1 MYFLRTPA
9 ERWQMQ
15 NNAKV
20 YKFSTGTVQIRPQH
34 VGPTKLPPLVWLIT
48 ARKWTA
54 PRPINVYVVKHVQGI
69 VVFDTGQDRVSVTN
83 PDYFP
88 KGLVGWLYS
97 RLAKFQITESETFL
111 TGLASLGVG
120 LDDPKYAV
128 ISHLHQDHIGGLPD
142 LAHSATTVVAS
153 QDELDA
159 SIKFGA
165 VLDGYLRK
173 HIEIEGLSLVTPNFD
188 DISRLDIPGFHDG
201 WDVFG
206 DGALVVVSL
215 KGHTDGSLGMIV
227 NWNSQQPCFLV
238 GDLTYDAKLL
248 EVGVVPGVGNPSELL
263 EASRR
268 VANLKTVK
276 PALVV
281 AAAHDPNVV
290 LPEAS
295 E

>member
-1 MYFLRTPA
+1 VQTK
-9 ERWQMQ
+9 
-15 NNAKV
+15 AKV

-34 VGPTKLPPLVWLIT
+34 VGPTKLPPLVWLMT
-48 ARKWTA
+48 ARSWTA
-54 PRPINVYVVKHVQGI
+54 PRPINVYVVKHVKGI
-69 VVFDTGQDRVSVTN
+69 VVFDTGQDRASVTN

-97 RLAKFQITESETFL
+97 RLAKFQITTSETFL
-111 TGLASLGVG
+111 SGLASIGAG
-120 LDDPKYAV
+120 LDELKYVV
-128 ISHLHQDHIGGLPD
+128 ISHLHQDHIGGFPD

-159 SIKFGA
+159 SAKFGA
-165 VLDGYLRK
+165 VMDGYMRE
-173 HIEIEGLSLVTPNFD
+173 HIEIEGLTLVTPSFD
-188 DISRLDIPGFHDG
+188 DISSLDIPGFHEG

-227 NWNSQQPCFLV
+227 NWHSEQPCFLV

-248 EVGVVPGVGNPSELL
+248 EVGVVPGVGNQSELH

-268 VANLKTVK
+268 VANLKTEK
-276 PALVV
+276 PSLVV

-290 LPEAS
+290 LPEAA

>member
-1 MYFLRTPA
+1 
-9 ERWQMQ
+9 MQ
-15 NNAKV
+15 NKVKV

-34 VGPTKLPPLVWLIT
+34 VGPTKLPPLVWLMT
-48 ARKWTA
+48 ARHWTA
-54 PRPINVYVVKHVQGI
+54 PRPINVYVVKHEQGI
-69 VVFDTGQDRVSVTN
+69 VVFDTGQDRASVTN

-111 TGLASLGVG
+111 SGLASLGVG
-120 LDDPKYAV
+120 LDDLKYAV
-128 ISHLHQDHIGGLPD
+128 ISHLHQDHIGGLPN
-142 LAHSATTVVAS
+142 LADTATTVVAS
-153 QDELDA
+153 QDELD
-159 SIKFGA
+159 SSNKFGA
-165 VLDGYLRK
+165 VLDGYMRE
-173 HIEIEGLSLVTPNFD
+173 HIEIDGLSLMTPNFD
-188 DISRLDIPGFHDG
+188 NISSLDIPGFDEG

-215 KGHTDGSLGMIV
+215 RGHTDGSLGMIV
-227 NWNSQQPCFLV
+227 NWNSEQPCFLV

-268 VANLKTVK
+268 VANLKSKK
-276 PALVV
+276 PSLVV

-290 LPEAS
+290 LPEAA